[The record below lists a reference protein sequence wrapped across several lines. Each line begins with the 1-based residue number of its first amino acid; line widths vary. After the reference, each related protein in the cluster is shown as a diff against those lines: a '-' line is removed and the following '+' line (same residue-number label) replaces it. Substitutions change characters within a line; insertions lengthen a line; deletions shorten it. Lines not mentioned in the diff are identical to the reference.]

1 MSEQNSFSDTIDTL
15 SKHVADKAKN
25 TQPDWLRDL
34 QNIRQHREQNTSEL
48 QEVAQETQVQN
59 TVHTSV
65 APAIDST
72 YREKTNSY
80 LHQPISRTKTFT
92 QTQEVSETH
101 ETQHML
107 PEKDFG
113 DEELNV
119 AYRQFLQQRVAEHNE
134 NISEQ
139 SIDDT
144 ALLVMED
151 WILAQSS
158 LESRRKS
165 WNMKTKE
172 NFVVNEPEP
181 SDAQTTEEQE
191 TQPPLPTYAV
201 HVYDLP
207 ELPAS
212 QSVDVISEQELLN
225 LLREHLITHLNEAL
239 SGMVRRIIQK
249 EMAVLSYELHAQ
261 LNQETPKLVE
271 DVLNYQLETA
281 LKSVKHKLRQQ

>member
-72 YREKTNSY
+72 YREQTNSY

-92 QTQEVSETH
+92 QTQEAS
-101 ETQHML
+101 ETQHTL

-139 SIDDT
+139 NIDDT

>member
-48 QEVAQETQVQN
+48 QEVVQEAQVQN

-65 APAIDST
+65 APSIDST

-92 QTQEVSETH
+92 QTQEVSET
-101 ETQHML
+101 QHTL

-139 SIDDT
+139 NIDDT

-249 EMAVLSYELHAQ
+249 EMAVLGHELHAQ

>member
-1 MSEQNSFSDTIDTL
+1 MSEQNSFSDSINTL
-15 SKHVADKAKN
+15 PEHVADETKN
-25 TQPDWLRDL
+25 AQPNWLRDL
-34 QNIRQHREQNTSEL
+34 QNIRQQREQHTSEL
-48 QEVAQETQVQN
+48 QEVAQETQN
-59 TVHTSV
+59 TVRTSA
-65 APAIDST
+65 APTVDST
-72 YREKTNSY
+72 YREQTHAY
-80 LHQPISRTKTFT
+80 LQQPVSRINTFT
-92 QTQEVSETH
+92 QTQEAS
-101 ETQHML
+101 ETQHTL

-139 SIDDT
+139 NIDYT

-249 EMAVLSYELHAQ
+249 EMAVLGH
-261 LNQETPKLVE
+261 
-271 DVLNYQLETA
+271 
-281 LKSVKHKLRQQ
+281 

>member
-65 APAIDST
+65 ASAIDST
-72 YREKTNSY
+72 YREQTNSY

-92 QTQEVSETH
+92 QTQEASETH
-101 ETQHML
+101 ETQHTL

-139 SIDDT
+139 NIDDT

>member
-65 APAIDST
+65 APATDST